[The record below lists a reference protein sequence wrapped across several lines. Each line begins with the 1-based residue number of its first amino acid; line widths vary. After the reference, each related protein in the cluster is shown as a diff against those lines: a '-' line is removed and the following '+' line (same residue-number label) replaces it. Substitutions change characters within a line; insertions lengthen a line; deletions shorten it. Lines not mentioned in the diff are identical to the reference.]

1 MPKTSNHTEIMS
13 YLTKLDERQ
22 ITIFK
27 RIDKI
32 ENYLAKINGK
42 VQDQEIKVAE
52 IRTYGTM
59 AVLSIPIIVNVITRV
74 FF

>member
-1 MPKTSNHTEIMS
+1 MPKASNHTEVMS
-13 YLTKLDERQ
+13 YLTKLYERQ
-22 ITIFK
+22 ISIFK

-32 ENYLAKINGK
+32 EHHLEKINGK
-42 VQDQEIKVAE
+42 VQSQEIKVAE

-59 AVLSIPIIVNVITRV
+59 AVLAFPILINVITKV